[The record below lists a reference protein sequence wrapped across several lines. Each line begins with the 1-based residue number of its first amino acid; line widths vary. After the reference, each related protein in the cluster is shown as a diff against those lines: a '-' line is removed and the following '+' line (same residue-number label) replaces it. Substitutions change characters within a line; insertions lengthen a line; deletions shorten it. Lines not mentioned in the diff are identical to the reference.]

1 MFFKKVSRN
10 IFWKQAANFNKEICA
25 FRLKIKRKFSGGKMK
40 FKFITILCLAFA
52 LFLSACGGKSDAD
65 LQKAAETA
73 AKAKAPTVTV
83 AVKDGVATL
92 TGEVATEQAK
102 TDAATAA
109 KVDGIKSVTNNITVK
124 PTPPPITATTDTSMK
139 PAIEAALKA
148 KGFTEVTVD
157 TSTTPATLRGT
168 FPKGKLAEVIQ
179 TAQTANGG
187 KPVKN
192 EATEK

>member
-1 MFFKKVSRN
+1 
-10 IFWKQAANFNKEICA
+10 
-25 FRLKIKRKFSGGKMK
+25 MK

-109 KVDGIKSVTNNITVK
+109 KVAGIKSVTNNITVK

>member
-1 MFFKKVSRN
+1 
-10 IFWKQAANFNKEICA
+10 
-25 FRLKIKRKFSGGKMK
+25 MK

-73 AKAKAPTVTV
+73 AKAKAPSVTV

-92 TGEVATEQAK
+92 TGEVATQQAK
-102 TDAATAA
+102 DDAATAA
-109 KVDGIKSVTNNITVK
+109 KVDGVKSVTNNITVK
-124 PTPPPITATTDTSMK
+124 APTPPMTATTDTSMK
-139 PAIEAALKA
+139 PAMEAALKA
-148 KGFTEVTVD
+148 KGYTDVTVD
-157 TSTTPATLRGT
+157 TSTTPATIRGT
-168 FPKGKLAEVIQ
+168 VAKGKLADVVQ

-192 EATEK
+192 EVTEK

>member
-1 MFFKKVSRN
+1 
-10 IFWKQAANFNKEICA
+10 
-25 FRLKIKRKFSGGKMK
+25 MK

-73 AKAKAPTVTV
+73 AKAKAPSVTV

-92 TGEVATEQAK
+92 TGEVATEQVK
-102 TDAATAA
+102 TDAGTAA
-109 KVDGIKSVTNNITVK
+109 KVDGVKSVTNNITVK
-124 PTPPPITATTDTSMK
+124 PTPPPMTATTDTSMK

-148 KGFTEVTVD
+148 KGFTDVTVD

-168 FPKGKLAEVIQ
+168 YPKDKLAELIQ
-179 TAQTANGG
+179 TTTLANGG

-192 EATEK
+192 EATGK

>member
-1 MFFKKVSRN
+1 
-10 IFWKQAANFNKEICA
+10 
-25 FRLKIKRKFSGGKMK
+25 MK

-52 LFLSACGGKSDAD
+52 LLLSACGKSDAD

-92 TGEVATEQAK
+92 TGEVATQQAK
-102 TDAATAA
+102 DDAATAA
-109 KVDGIKSVTNNITVK
+109 KVDGVKSVTNNITVK
-124 PTPPPITATTDTSMK
+124 APTPPPMTATTDTSMK
-139 PAIEAALKA
+139 PAMEAALKA
-148 KGFTEVTVD
+148 KGYTDVTVD
-157 TSTTPATLRGT
+157 TSTTPATIRGT
-168 FPKGKLAEVIQ
+168 VAKGKLADVVQ

-192 EATEK
+192 EVTEK

>member
-1 MFFKKVSRN
+1 
-10 IFWKQAANFNKEICA
+10 
-25 FRLKIKRKFSGGKMK
+25 MK

-52 LFLSACGGKSDAD
+52 LFLSACGKSDAD

-109 KVDGIKSVTNNITVK
+109 KVGGIKSVTNNITVK

-157 TSTTPATLRGT
+157 TSTTPATLRGN

>member
-1 MFFKKVSRN
+1 
-10 IFWKQAANFNKEICA
+10 
-25 FRLKIKRKFSGGKMK
+25 MK

-65 LQKAAETA
+65 LQKAADIA

-92 TGEVATEQAK
+92 SGEVATEQAK

-124 PTPPPITATTDTSMK
+124 PTPPPMTATTDNSMK

-148 KGFTEVTVD
+148 KGFTDVTVD
-157 TSTTPATLRGT
+157 TSTTPATIRGT
-168 FPKGKLAEVIQ
+168 VAKGKMAQVQQ
-179 TAQTANGG
+179 TATMANGG

-192 EATEK
+192 EVIEK

>member
-1 MFFKKVSRN
+1 
-10 IFWKQAANFNKEICA
+10 
-25 FRLKIKRKFSGGKMK
+25 MK

-52 LFLSACGGKSDAD
+52 LFLSACGKSDAD

-148 KGFTEVTVD
+148 KGFTDVTVD

-168 FPKGKLAEVIQ
+168 VAKGNLAQVQQ
-179 TAQTANGG
+179 TATTANGG

-192 EATEK
+192 EVTEK